1 MSPILLDNDDDDVL
15 HQDAQDSDRPP
26 SDLSSSIS
34 GGSSSIEDIDAEE
47 SIESRM
53 NPPQIYAERT
63 LAIVKPDAMD
73 KVVEIEDIILRNGFT
88 ILQKRKVHLSPEQAS
103 DFYVE
108 HYGKMFFP
116 SLVAYMSSA
125 PITVFVLV
133 KNKAIAAWRELI
145 GPTNPF
151 KARETHPGCLRDT
164 YGKDQT
170 RNAVHGSDSFHS
182 AEREIRF
189 MFHDSIVEPIA
200 VGQATKDY
208 LSKEVNP
215 TLLKG
220 LTELCKQ
227 KPGDPVMWLADWLI
241 DNNPNKPK
249 VSGPVI
255 VEA

>member
-1 MSPILLDNDDDDVL
+1 MSPILMDNDDDDIL
-15 HQDAQDSDRPP
+15 HQDPQDSDRPP

-34 GGSSSIEDIDAEE
+34 GGSSSIDDGETEE

-53 NPPQIYAERT
+53 NPPQIYTERT

-88 ILQKRKVHLSPEQAS
+88 ILQVLYFYHL
-103 DFYVE
+103 DN
-108 HYGKMFFP
+108 
-116 SLVAYMSSA
+116 LVQ
-125 PITVFVLV
+125 
-133 KNKAIAAWRELI
+133 
-145 GPTNPF
+145 
-151 KARETHPGCLRDT
+151 ARETHPGCLRDT

-208 LSKEVNP
+208 LAKEVNP
-215 TLLKG
+215 TMLKG
-220 LTELCKQ
+220 LTQLCKE
-227 KPGDPVMWLADWLI
+227 KPGDPVMWLAEWLI

-255 VEA
+255 SEA

>member
-1 MSPILLDNDDDDVL
+1 MDIEDDEILQSDF
-15 HQDAQDSDRPP
+15 QDENRP
-26 SDLSSSIS
+26 SSGLSSVS
-34 GGSSSIEDIDAEE
+34 GGSSSIGDEDYKPENMA
-47 SIESRM
+47 SRM
-53 NPPQIYAERT
+53 PPPQIYVERT
-63 LAIVKPDAMD
+63 LAIIKPDAMD
-73 KVVEIEDIILRNGFT
+73 KANEIEDIILRNGFT
-88 ILQKRKVHLSPEQAS
+88 VIQKRKVHLSPEQAS

-125 PITVFVLV
+125 PIGVFVLA
-133 KNKAIAAWRELI
+133 KEKAIKAWRELI

-170 RNAVHGSDSFHS
+170 RNAVHGSESFLS

-200 VGQATKDY
+200 TEQAVKIY

-215 TLLKG
+215 TLLQG
-220 LTELCKQ
+220 LTELCKT
-227 KPGDPVMWLADWLI
+227 KPGDPVIWLADWLV
-241 DNNPNKPK
+241 DHNPNKPNIG
-249 VSGPVI
+249 GPV
-255 VEA
+255 VTETE